1 MTNELVTIT
10 FKADQEDIDGALIV
24 FQEYGLTLEE
34 GVILFLRHVAETRT
48 LPDFI
53 EEHLRRKAGKKLM
66 KTIQSSTHN
75 PEASSLSQEDG
86 NKLSD
91 DSSQK

>member
-10 FKADQEDIDGALIV
+10 FKADQGDIDGAVTV

-53 EEHLRRKAGKKLM
+53 EEHLRRRE
-66 KTIQSSTHN
+66 KTYKNDSIFYAQSGSKQ
-75 PEASSLSQEDG
+75 PFSG
-86 NKLSD
+86 RCK
-91 DSSQK
+91 

>member
-34 GVILFLRHVAETRT
+34 GVILFLRHVAET
-48 LPDFI
+48 
-53 EEHLRRKAGKKLM
+53 GKKLM

-75 PEASSLSQEDG
+75 PEASSLSQEDV
-86 NKLSD
+86 NKLID